1 MRATFKSSLDEKSF
15 ARARRG
21 LLCNIKGV
29 ASDVMVKNNGC
40 EGDNVQAKS
49 TAARGA
55 PKARGTG
62 NKPGSPQGSVRMPFN
77 KRRAQIL
84 DVATDFFAENGLT
97 GQTRQLAEK
106 CGISQRLLYRF
117 FPTKEDLLK
126 EVYNQEILGAFKAVW
141 FVDLQDRSRPISE
154 RLEAFYRDYLQSTLT
169 RKWLRLLL
177 YASLAEA
184 NMAPDYIAA
193 IIMQVLEVV
202 MREVAHEKGV
212 SLPEEPALLHE
223 MAWTLHGAISHYAIR
238 RHIYQSSLS
247 LSEDQVVSMHV
258 RVFLAGFGDMIDV
271 CRGD

>member
-1 MRATFKSSLDEKSF
+1 MTKEGSSKV
-15 ARARRG
+15 G
-21 LLCNIKGV
+21 
-29 ASDVMVKNNGC
+29 
-40 EGDNVQAKS
+40 
-49 TAARGA
+49 GA
-55 PKARGTG
+55 GS
-62 NKPGSPQGSVRMPFN
+62 KPGSPQGAVRMPFN
-77 KRRAQIL
+77 ERRAQIL
-84 DVATDFFAENGLT
+84 DVASDFFAENGLA

-117 FPTKEDLLK
+117 FPTKEDLLR

-141 FVDLQDRSRPISE
+141 FVELQDRSQPVSV

-169 RKWLRLLL
+169 RKWLRLFL

-193 IIMQVLEVV
+193 IITQLLEVV

-212 SLPEEPALLHE
+212 VLPADPALLRE

-258 RVFLAGFGDMIDV
+258 RLFVAGFADMIDA

>member
-1 MRATFKSSLDEKSF
+1 
-15 ARARRG
+15 
-21 LLCNIKGV
+21 
-29 ASDVMVKNNGC
+29 
-40 EGDNVQAKS
+40 
-49 TAARGA
+49 
-55 PKARGTG
+55 
-62 NKPGSPQGSVRMPFN
+62 MPFN

-141 FVDLQDRSRPISE
+141 FVDLQDRSRPVSE